1 MTRIT
6 ILLLAIFIAY
16 SCQNSNSLTIDKKEI
31 VVNTIHSGEPNLFTS
46 AEGTTYLS
54 WVEYENDSLDVLQF
68 STLKDNEW
76 TPPKTIAQGT
86 DWFVNWADF
95 PSLIGIHKANLT
107 AHWLQ
112 KSATGT
118 YDYDVHIS
126 QSKDAGHTWSP
137 SMILHKDGIN
147 AEHGFVSMMPTPGG
161 NTFAVWL
168 DGRNTK
174 KENNNGMTL
183 RAAEIDNEG
192 NISNEVELDN
202 RVCDCCQTGATW
214 TEKGPI
220 VVYRDR
226 SEDEIRDIGIVR
238 NIDGKWSTPSTLFD
252 DKWKIAG
259 CPVNGP
265 SIASESNMVV
275 VAWFTMAND
284 SPKVLAT
291 ISKDYGQTFCDPIL
305 IDDVSPSGRV
315 DAIVHN
321 DKAIISWMKNGESE
335 ATINIR
341 TVDFDGLLSNT
352 QTVATNS
359 TSRSSGFPR
368 MVSNKNNIVM
378 AWTDAQDSIGIVK
391 TYKIKLEN
399 E

>member
-1 MTRIT
+1 MTRI
-6 ILLLAIFIAY
+6 AIVAFSFLMAC
-16 SCQNSNSLTIDKKEI
+16 SCQNSNTLTIDKQEMI
-31 VVNTIHSGEPNLFTS
+31 VDTHHSGEPNLFTS
-46 AEGTTYLS
+46 RDGTTYLS
-54 WVEYENDSLDVLQF
+54 WVEYENDSLDVLKF
-68 STLKDNEW
+68 STLKSNEW
-76 TPPKTIAQGT
+76 TPPKTIAKGT

-95 PSLIGIHKANLT
+95 PSLIGIHQENLT

-126 QSKDAGHTWSP
+126 QSHDAGNHWSP
-137 SMILHKDGIN
+137 SIILHNDGIN
-147 AEHGFVSMMPTPGG
+147 AEHGFVSMMPTPKG

-183 RAAEIDNEG
+183 RAAEIDSEG

-214 TEKGPI
+214 TDKGPI

-238 NIDGKWSTPSTLFD
+238 NVEGKWSKPNTLFE

-275 VAWFTMAND
+275 VAWYTMAHD

-291 ISKDYGQTFCDPIL
+291 ISKDYGQTFCDPII
-305 IDDVSPSGRV
+305 IDDTQPTGRV
-315 DAIVHN
+315 DAIIRN
-321 DKAIISWMKNGESE
+321 EKAIISWMQNGESE
-335 ATINIR
+335 ASINVRTI
-341 TVDFDGLLSNT
+341 DFDGVLSNT
-352 QTVATNS
+352 LIVGSNS
-359 TSRSSGFPR
+359 TARSSGFPR
-368 MVSNKNNIVM
+368 MVSSKNNIVM
-378 AWTDAQDSIGIVK
+378 AWTDAQDSISHVK
-391 TYKIKLEN
+391 TFKITLNHE
-399 E
+399 